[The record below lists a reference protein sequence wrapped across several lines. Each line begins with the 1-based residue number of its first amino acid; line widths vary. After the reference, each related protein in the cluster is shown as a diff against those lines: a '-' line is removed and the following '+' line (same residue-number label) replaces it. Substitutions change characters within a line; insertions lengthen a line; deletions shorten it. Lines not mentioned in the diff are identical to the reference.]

1 MVGRPFKPGVS
12 GNRAGRPKGSKNK
25 YGEIQKLCQMYSVE
39 AVEKLVVL
47 MRNVKNPSLAM
58 KASEAILDRG
68 LGKVAQAITGEGGE
82 GPVRITYEVVRKWGD
97 REVIDVT
104 PKQIEGPD
112 GENQES

>member
-1 MVGRPFKPGVS
+1 MARPFKRGVS
-12 GNRAGRPKGSKNK
+12 GNPAGRPKGSGNK
-25 YGEIQKLCQMYSVE
+25 YSAIQKLAQLYSTE
-39 AVEKLVVL
+39 AIETLVKH
-47 MRNVKNPSLAM
+47 MRNVKNPSLSM

-104 PKQIEGPD
+104 PKQIGGPD